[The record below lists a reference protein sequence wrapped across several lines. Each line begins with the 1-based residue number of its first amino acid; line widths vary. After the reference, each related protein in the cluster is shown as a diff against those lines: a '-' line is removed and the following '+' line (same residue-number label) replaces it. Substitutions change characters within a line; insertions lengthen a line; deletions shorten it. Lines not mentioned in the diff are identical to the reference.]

1 MCYFYA
7 KYISKSYGDKLIIKD
22 ISLEARQGE
31 RVALLGESSIGKTIL
46 FHILSGLESPDKG
59 DVFLDGQKIT
69 GKTGYFG
76 YMQQKDLMLPYKKM
90 IDNLAL
96 PLILKKIPK
105 KQAYSEVKKFL
116 LLFGLEGTEQKYPHQ
131 LSGGMRQR
139 AAFLRSYL
147 FCQEHMLL
155 DEPFSALDAMTK
167 RQMHEWYRKISKQM
181 NTTSIF
187 ITHDIDEAILLA
199 DTVYIMSGRPG
210 EITAKFDLC
219 ACKEERSVLS
229 VDAFTISD
237 AFIAYKKE
245 ILQAISF

>member
-1 MCYFYA
+1 M
-7 KYISKSYGDKLIIKD
+7 
-22 ISLEARQGE
+22 
-31 RVALLGESSIGKTIL
+31 
-46 FHILSGLESPDKG
+46 
-59 DVFLDGQKIT
+59 
-69 GKTGYFG
+69 
-76 YMQQKDLMLPYKKM
+76 
-90 IDNLAL
+90 
-96 PLILKKIPK
+96 KKIPK
-105 KQAYSEVKKFL
+105 KQAYSEEKKFL

>member
-1 MCYFYA
+1 
-7 KYISKSYGDKLIIKD
+7 
-22 ISLEARQGE
+22 
-31 RVALLGESSIGKTIL
+31 
-46 FHILSGLESPDKG
+46 
-59 DVFLDGQKIT
+59 
-69 GKTGYFG
+69 
-76 YMQQKDLMLPYKKM
+76 
-90 IDNLAL
+90 
-96 PLILKKIPK
+96 
-105 KQAYSEVKKFL
+105 
-116 LLFGLEGTEQKYPHQ
+116 
-131 LSGGMRQR
+131 
-139 AAFLRSYL
+139 
-147 FCQEHMLL
+147 MLL